1 MIDLNA
7 ADLDVVALLEL
18 GDDCG
23 RRIALADAEFSR

>member
-23 RRIALADAEFSR
+23 RRISLADGVFSR